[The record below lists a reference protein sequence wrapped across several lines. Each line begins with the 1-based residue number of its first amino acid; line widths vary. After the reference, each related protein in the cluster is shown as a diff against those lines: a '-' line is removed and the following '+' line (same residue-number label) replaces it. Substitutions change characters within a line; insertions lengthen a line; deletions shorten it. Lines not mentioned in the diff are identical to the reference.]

1 MDYIIFMFSMAA
13 LIYGAHV
20 IIIEGE
26 RIALHYNISQFV
38 IGATLIALG
47 TSLPEMAASIAAS
60 FHHKSDLAVANIIG
74 SVILNIS
81 LVLGVVFLLA
91 KKISP
96 NRDLFSK
103 DSAWSLF
110 PIFIFILSIYDG
122 KIDSFEGFLL
132 LLVMAAYLLFLSK
145 DAKEITS
152 EIDEDLLKDKF
163 NWPKSLLLLLIGFA
177 FTIKGA
183 DFAIESASNIAKS
196 LGVSEWVIGL
206 LLVAFGTSLPELI
219 VSIVAALKNNADMA
233 IGNIIGS
240 NVANLSIVLG
250 LAAIVNPLHID
261 VYKNLFDISA
271 AVMVSIMLIFI
282 TANKLYNKSAG
293 IVLLTTT
300 LLVLYHAFS
309 KGHL

>member
-1 MDYIIFMFSMAA
+1 MDYIIFMLSMAA
-13 LIYGAHV
+13 LIYGAHL